1 MGYDIDISI
10 PEGKSLPNPQERVVS
25 FSSCPGNILSSLPE
39 IGCKQLDELNRQEA
53 IDALQK
59 MIAEI
64 DKGNEGVYNDSYFVK
79 CDEQWSGGKET
90 GREWNKVKGLRNR
103 LSYCPDYFQS
113 YEQYTGYMGRN
124 RLRETAFRFFCYY
137 SLGYEIT
144 YTW

>member
-1 MGYDIDISI
+1 MSYDITISNL
-10 PEGKSLPNPQERVVS
+10 SLPDPQEPVFS

-39 IGCKQLDELNRQEA
+39 IGCKQLHKLNRQEA

-64 DKGNEGVYNDSYFVK
+64 DKGNDGVYNDSYFVK

-90 GREWNKVKGLRNR
+90 GREWSTVCNLQDR
-103 LSYCPDYFQS
+103 LSDCPNYLKS
-113 YEQYTGYMGRN
+113 YEQYTGYTGRD
-124 RLRETAFRFFCYY
+124 RLRVTAFRFFCYY

-144 YTW
+144 YSS